1 MKNYYFVAG
10 PFQQELEEC
19 AAFLGTAHK
28 VGDGFVVASEI
39 SEAEAMKLANQW
51 SCDICYAAPED
62 IAS

>member
-19 AAFLGTAHK
+19 VAFLGIAHH
-28 VGDGFVVASEI
+28 VGEGFVVASEI
-39 SEAEAMKLANQW
+39 SEAEAMKLANDW
-51 SCDICYAAPED
+51 SCDICLASPED